1 MDRDTRRTFAIVLF
15 VLVVGVGVATAL
27 LQGSPSG
34 GGDGPPGT
42 TAVDGVIVGVD
53 GEGLGDVRSFDLRL
67 GDGSVRTFGLSELE
81 NGVEFPPGHLAEHQ
95 LTAEPVRVWYR
106 TEGDVDLAIRL
117 EDAPA

>member
-27 LQGSPSG
+27 LQSPPS
-34 GGDGPPGT
+34 GGDGPSGT

-53 GEGLGDVRSFDLRL
+53 AEGLGDVRSFDLRL
-67 GDGSVRTFGLSELE
+67 VDGSVRTFGLSALE

-106 TEGDVDLAIRL
+106 TEGDQALAIRL